1 MKEKDNIIKGIDEDG
16 ETVFLE
22 PLTEY
27 NGNWIQ
33 AARKEREGN
42 TEEVERMKQSKEV
55 LINDD

>member
-1 MKEKDNIIKGIDEDG
+1 MKEKDNIVKGVDEDG

-27 NGNWIQ
+27 NGNWIR